1 MNTRIL
7 ASRVGLTLAI
17 ALAPEAVEAT
27 ECLDTLSQTG
37 MNICT
42 YQAFRRTDAELNSVY
57 QQIINRL
64 RTDVGTARYMTMAQR
79 AWTAFRDAEC
89 DLVASGTTGGSIQP
103 TISSTCLESMTQL
116 RIKTLRGYLDCD
128 GNDLSCPI
136 RRQ

>member
-1 MNTRIL
+1 MNVRIL
-7 ASRVGLTLAI
+7 ASRVGLALAI
-17 ALAPEAVEAT
+17 ALMSDAARAT
-27 ECLDTLSQTG
+27 ECLDGLSQTG

-42 YQAFRRTDAELNSVY
+42 YQAFRRADAELNGVY
-57 QQIINRL
+57 QQIMGRL
-64 RTDVGTARYMTMAQR
+64 RTDSGTAQYVTMAQR
-79 AWTAFRDAEC
+79 TWIAFRDAEC
-89 DLVASGTTGGSIQP
+89 DLVASGANGGSIQP